1 MREKVSLRSVKHPRY
16 KYMVTYPEVLPD
28 GRTVR
33 RKAYFDTK
41 EEAKGVAAE
50 KKAEVSDHGA
60 KHAHITEEER
70 AALIRFR
77 VWAAERRESITLLDL
92 INTAIEAKEKNTFDA
107 TIQDLIDARILQAQ
121 KKKSAPRHLRDLEQH
136 LNRFGKEFGK
146 RLAVEVES
154 SEIEQWIHG
163 MPISA
168 VTFGNYRRAIGSIFT
183 LGIKQGRILVNPVVR
198 VESPKVVRGAP
209 KILTPDALAAVL
221 EAAPDPLLPLLV
233 LQAFAGVRRAEA
245 ERLTWAHIHL
255 DTKTPCVE
263 LPSEVTKTNRRR
275 TIELQPNAV
284 AWLRI
289 CVKTPGKLGITEDA
303 YRRDLGE
310 TAKTAGIEW
319 EVNVL
324 RHSYGSYRIG
334 QVKNAAQVAEEM
346 GNSPTVVRTH
356 YQNLVRPEA
365 VTEYW
370 KIKPQRRTGK
380 SNIHPFP
387 SLKAS

>member
-168 VTFGNYRRAIGSIFT
+168 VTKLSPGDWKHLHPWDQAGADSRESRGSCRIT
-183 LGIKQGRILVNPVVR
+183 QGR
-198 VESPKVVRGAP
+198 ERGS
-209 KILTPDALAAVL
+209 KDSDA
-221 EAAPDPLLPLLV
+221 
-233 LQAFAGVRRAEA
+233 RR
-245 ERLTWAHIHL
+245 
-255 DTKTPCVE
+255 P
-263 LPSEVTKTNRRR
+263 RRR
-275 TIELQPNAV
+275 
-284 AWLRI
+284 
-289 CVKTPGKLGITEDA
+289 PGG
-303 YRRDLGE
+303 
-310 TAKTAGIEW
+310 
-319 EVNVL
+319 
-324 RHSYGSYRIG
+324 GS
-334 QVKNAAQVAEEM
+334 
-346 GNSPTVVRTH
+346 
-356 YQNLVRPEA
+356 
-365 VTEYW
+365 
-370 KIKPQRRTGK
+370 
-380 SNIHPFP
+380 
-387 SLKAS
+387 